1 LQKVWYANAVI
12 VAVVAFL
19 AVAASLAAVQ
29 AVIAAGRILAWVV
42 GIGAADYL
50 PDRYRALVAVAAD
63 IPVDRI
69 GTLVAVAADIL
80 VDRAAGIAVAAD
92 LAALLPGIRRLL
104 SHL

>member
-1 LQKVWYANAVI
+1 MWYANAVI
-12 VAVVAFL
+12 VAVV
-19 AVAASLAAVQ
+19 ASLAAVQ

-42 GIGAADYL
+42 GIGAADHL

-63 IPVDRI
+63 ILVDRI

-80 VDRAAGIAVAAD
+80 VDRAAGIAGAAD

>member
-1 LQKVWYANAVI
+1 MLQKVWYANTVI
-12 VAVVAFL
+12 V

-42 GIGAADYL
+42 GIGTADHL
-50 PDRYRALVAVAAD
+50 PDRYRAPVAGAAD
-63 IPVDRI
+63 ILVDRI
-69 GTLVAVAADIL
+69 GTLVVGAADIL

>member
-1 LQKVWYANAVI
+1 MLVFSTHPDFSPPVNGVLPFTSSQTFLLQKVWYANAVI

-50 PDRYRALVAVAAD
+50 PDRYRALVAVVAD

-69 GTLVAVAADIL
+69 GTLVAVAA
-80 VDRAAGIAVAAD
+80 
-92 LAALLPGIRRLL
+92 
-104 SHL
+104 